1 MMMTELQYARF
12 IIELDKH
19 PHKDEI
25 IELMHQ
31 QIDDENS
38 VKYLR
43 RMPTPFEIDQQIALE
58 REQIRQGLAT
68 ATF

>member
-1 MMMTELQYARF
+1 MTDMQFARLV
-12 IIELDKH
+12 IELDKH

-38 VKYLR
+38 VNYL
-43 RMPTPFEIDQQIALE
+43 EEDANKV
-58 REQIRQGLAT
+58 
-68 ATF
+68 

>member
-1 MMMTELQYARF
+1 TCIPNNLKRIQMMTDMQFARLV
-12 IIELDKH
+12 IELDKH

-38 VKYLR
+38 VRYLSEDAD
-43 RMPTPFEIDQQIALE
+43 TI
-58 REQIRQGLAT
+58 
-68 ATF
+68 